1 MTTVQPTPAGR
12 DGRRTPAKPRPASSP
27 IGAPGRRRRLGNLT
41 ILAAAVVIAI
51 VAMKVMEWT
60 LPPALAVV
68 LLDYREATYPLTVQT
83 VMWIV
88 FALGIGELIVRARET
103 TAERAELNRHYLP
116 EDETTVLQS
125 LELRRIYA
133 AARAAMRPDSPSYGR
148 FLPHLIQRVVTQFQT
163 NRSVDQAN
171 ALLNSS
177 LDLGLHEI
185 DLRYMMIRY
194 VIWAIPALGF
204 LGTVLGIALALAYAG
219 AADLQDPALLAGLTE
234 RLAVAFNT
242 TLLALCM
249 SAVLVLVQHVVQ
261 AREERALN
269 RAGQY
274 CLDNLINRLYAD

>member
-1 MTTVQPTPAGR
+1 MRLMRTSGARAPAPPVA
-12 DGRRTPAKPRPASSP
+12 DPLLEAPKPH
-27 IGAPGRRRRLGNLT
+27 RRLGNAA
-41 ILAAAVVIAI
+41 ILGISVAIAI
-51 VAMKVMEWT
+51 ALIKLMEWV
-60 LPPALAVV
+60 LPPALGVV
-68 LLDYREATYPLTVQT
+68 LLDYKQATYPLTVQT

-103 TAERAELNRHYLP
+103 AAERAELGHHYLP

-133 AARAAMRPDSPSYGR
+133 AARAAMRSDSPSYGR
-148 FLPHLIQRVVTQFQT
+148 FLPRLIQRVVTQFQT
-163 NRSVDQAN
+163 NKSVDQAN

-177 LDLGLHEI
+177 LELGLHEI

-219 AADLQDPALLAGLTE
+219 SVDLQDPALLAGLTE

-249 SAVLVLVQHVVQ
+249 SAVLVLVQHIVQ

>member
-1 MTTVQPTPAGR
+1 MRLIRGGGESRQGAAPADPAVPPQR
-12 DGRRTPAKPRPASSP
+12 PHRRFGDAAILTASV
-27 IGAPGRRRRLGNLT
+27 
-41 ILAAAVVIAI
+41 AAAVLLI
-51 VAMKVMEWT
+51 KLMEWL
-60 LPPALAVV
+60 LPTGLAVV
-68 LLDYREATYPLTVQT
+68 LLDYKQTTYPFTVQT
-83 VMWIV
+83 VMWVV
-88 FALGIGELIVRARET
+88 FALGLGELVVRARET
-103 TAERAELNRHYLP
+103 AAERAELGRHYLP

-133 AARAAMRPDSPSYGR
+133 AARAAMRPGSPSSGR
-148 FLPHLIQRVVTQFQT
+148 FLPRLIQRVVTQFQT
-163 NRSVDQAN
+163 NKSVDQAN

-177 LDLGLHEI
+177 LELGLHEI

-219 AADLQDPALLAGLTE
+219 SVDLQDPTLLAGLTE

-249 SAVLVLVQHVVQ
+249 SAVLVLIQHIVQ
-261 AREERALN
+261 AQEERALN

>member
-1 MTTVQPTPAGR
+1 MRSLRTGGAPAQPAATTEPAP
-12 DGRRTPAKPRPASSP
+12 DTAKPRRR
-27 IGAPGRRRRLGNLT
+27 IGTVA
-41 ILAAAVVIAI
+41 ILAGSVVVAI
-51 VAMKVMEWT
+51 VLIKLMEWL

-68 LLDYREATYPLTVQT
+68 LLDYKQATYPLTVQT

-88 FALGIGELIVRARET
+88 FALGIGELIVRALET
-103 TAERAELNRHYLP
+103 AAERAELARHYLP
-116 EDETTVLQS
+116 EDETTVLQT

-133 AARAAMRPDSPSYGR
+133 AARAAMRADSPSYGR
-148 FLPHLIQRVVTQFQT
+148 FLPRLIQRVVTQFQT
-163 NRSVDQAN
+163 NKSVDQAN

-177 LDLGLHEI
+177 LELGLHEI

-219 AADLQDPALLAGLTE
+219 SADLQDPALLAGLTE

-249 SAVLVLVQHVVQ
+249 SAVLVLIQHIVQ

>member
-1 MTTVQPTPAGR
+1 MRSLRTGGRPVAPAATPTE
-12 DGRRTPAKPRPASSP
+12 
-27 IGAPGRRRRLGNLT
+27 
-41 ILAAAVVIAI
+41 AAADAAARPRRIGTAAILGGSVVVAI
-51 VAMKVMEWT
+51 VLIKLMEWL
-60 LPPALAVV
+60 LPTALAVV
-68 LLDYREATYPLTVQT
+68 LLDYKQATYPLTVQT

-88 FALGIGELIVRARET
+88 FALGIGELIVRARDT
-103 TAERAELNRHYLP
+103 AAERAELGRHYLP

-148 FLPHLIQRVVTQFQT
+148 FLPRLIQRVVTQFQT
-163 NRSVDQAN
+163 NKSVDQAN

-177 LDLGLHEI
+177 LELGLHEI

-219 AADLQDPALLAGLTE
+219 SADLQDPALLAGLTE

-249 SAVLVLVQHVVQ
+249 SAVLVLIQHIVQ

>member
-1 MTTVQPTPAGR
+1 MRWPSLRGRGAGAASALEDR
-12 DGRRTPAKPRPASSP
+12 PRVAN
-27 IGAPGRRRRLGNLT
+27 IA
-41 ILAAAVVIAI
+41 ILATSVAVAIGVI
-51 VAMKVMEWT
+51 KVLEWT
-60 LPPALAVV
+60 LSPSLAAV
-68 LLDYREATYPLTVQT
+68 LLDNRQASYPLTVQT

-103 TAERAELNRHYLP
+103 VAERAELRRHYLP

-133 AARAAMRPDSPSYGR
+133 AARAAMREPGPSAGR
-148 FLPHLIQRVVTQFQT
+148 FLPRLIQRVVTQFQT
-163 NRSVDQAN
+163 NKSVDQAN

-177 LDLGLHEI
+177 LELGLHEI

-219 AADLQDPALLAGLTE
+219 SADLQDPALLAGLTE

-249 SAVLVLVQHVVQ
+249 SGVLVLVQHIVQ

-269 RAGQY
+269 QAGQY
-274 CLDNLINRLYAD
+274 CLDNLINRLYAE

>member
-1 MTTVQPTPAGR
+1 MQPPTGRADRRSPPSTNPA
-12 DGRRTPAKPRPASSP
+12 A
-27 IGAPGRRRRLGNLT
+27 APTAAPMRRRKMSDLA
-41 ILAAAVVIAI
+41 ILAAAVAVAI
-51 VAMKVMEWT
+51 VVIKVMEWT
-60 LPPALAVV
+60 LPPALGAV
-68 LLDYREATYPLTVQT
+68 LLDFRQATYPLTVQT

-88 FALGIGELIVRARET
+88 FAVGIGELIVRARDT
-103 TAERAELNRHYLP
+103 SAERAEMNRHYLP

-148 FLPHLIQRVVTQFQT
+148 FLPRLIQRVVTQFQT
-163 NRSVDQAN
+163 NKSVDQAN

-219 AADLQDPALLAGLTE
+219 SADLQDPALLAGLTE

-261 AREERALN
+261 AREERTLN

>member
-1 MTTVQPTPAGR
+1 VAPAATPTEPAADAGNPP
-12 DGRRTPAKPRPASSP
+12 RR
-27 IGAPGRRRRLGNLT
+27 IGTAA
-41 ILAAAVVIAI
+41 ILAGSVVVAI
-51 VAMKVMEWT
+51 VLIKLMEWL

-68 LLDYREATYPLTVQT
+68 LLDYKQATYPLTVQT

-103 TAERAELNRHYLP
+103 AAERAELGRHYLP

-148 FLPHLIQRVVTQFQT
+148 FLPRLIQRVVTQFQT
-163 NRSVDQAN
+163 NKSVDQAN

-177 LDLGLHEI
+177 LELGLHEI

-219 AADLQDPALLAGLTE
+219 SADLQDPALLAGLTE

-249 SAVLVLVQHVVQ
+249 SAVLVLIQHIVQ

>member
-1 MTTVQPTPAGR
+1 MRWPTLSGRSVAADGPPAGAR
-12 DGRRTPAKPRPASSP
+12 Y
-27 IGAPGRRRRLGNLT
+27 GN
-41 ILAAAVVIAI
+41 VAI
-51 VAMKVMEWT
+51 VAACVVAAIALIKVLEWT
-60 LPPALAVV
+60 LPPSLAAV
-68 LLDYREATYPLTVQT
+68 LLDNRQATYPLTVQT
-83 VMWIV
+83 VMWVV

-103 TAERAELNRHYLP
+103 AAERAELHRHYLP
-116 EDETTVLQS
+116 EDETTVLQA

-133 AARAAMRPDSPSYGR
+133 AARTAMRLEGSSAGR
-148 FLPHLIQRVVTQFQT
+148 FLPRLIQRVVTQFQT
-163 NRSVDQAN
+163 NKSVDQAN

-177 LDLGLHEI
+177 LELGLHEI

-219 AADLQDPALLAGLTE
+219 SADLQDPALLAGLTE

-249 SAVLVLVQHVVQ
+249 SAVLVLVQHIVQ

-269 RAGQY
+269 QAGQY
-274 CLDNLINRLYAD
+274 CLDNLINRLYAE

>member
-1 MTTVQPTPAGR
+1 MRVLRTGGSRAQAAPAAE
-12 DGRRTPAKPRPASSP
+12 PAAEAARP
-27 IGAPGRRRRLGNLT
+27 RRRFGNVAV
-41 ILAAAVVIAI
+41 LAGAVAVAI
-51 VAMKVMEWT
+51 VLIKLMEWM
-60 LPPALAVV
+60 LPPALAIVF
-68 LLDYREATYPLTVQT
+68 LDYKQSTYPLTVQT

-88 FALGIGELIVRARET
+88 FALGIGDLIVRARET
-103 TAERAELNRHYLP
+103 AAERAELFRHYLP

-148 FLPHLIQRVVTQFQT
+148 FLPRLIQRVVTQFQT
-163 NRSVDQAN
+163 NKSVDQAN

-177 LDLGLHEI
+177 LELGLHEI

-219 AADLQDPALLAGLTE
+219 SADLQDPALLAGLTE

-249 SAVLVLVQHVVQ
+249 SAVLVLIQHIVQ

>member
-1 MTTVQPTPAGR
+1 MRSSRTGGAPAQPTAAAEPAP
-12 DGRRTPAKPRPASSP
+12 DAAKPRRR
-27 IGAPGRRRRLGNLT
+27 IGTVA
-41 ILAAAVVIAI
+41 ILAGSVVVAI
-51 VAMKVMEWT
+51 VLIKLMEWL

-68 LLDYREATYPLTVQT
+68 LLDYKQATYPLTVQT

-88 FALGIGELIVRARET
+88 FALGIGELIVRALET
-103 TAERAELNRHYLP
+103 AAERAELARHYLP

-133 AARAAMRPDSPSYGR
+133 AARAAMRADSPSYGR
-148 FLPHLIQRVVTQFQT
+148 FLPRLIQRVVTQFQT
-163 NRSVDQAN
+163 NKSVDQAN

-177 LDLGLHEI
+177 LELGLHEI

-219 AADLQDPALLAGLTE
+219 SADLQDPALLAGLTE

-249 SAVLVLVQHVVQ
+249 SAVLVLIQHIVQ

>member
-1 MTTVQPTPAGR
+1 VLI
-12 DGRRTPAKPRPASSP
+12 K
-27 IGAPGRRRRLGNLT
+27 L
-41 ILAAAVVIAI
+41 
-51 VAMKVMEWT
+51 MEWL
-60 LPPALAVV
+60 LPTALSIV
-68 LLDYREATYPLTVQT
+68 LLDYKQATYPLTVQT

-88 FALGIGELIVRARET
+88 FALGIGDLIVRARET
-103 TAERAELNRHYLP
+103 AAERAELSRHYLP

-133 AARAAMRPDSPSYGR
+133 TARAAMRPDSPSYGR
-148 FLPHLIQRVVTQFQT
+148 FLPRLIQRVVTQFQT
-163 NRSVDQAN
+163 NKSVDQAN

-177 LDLGLHEI
+177 LELGLHEI

-219 AADLQDPALLAGLTE
+219 TADLQDPALLAGLTE

-249 SAVLVLVQHVVQ
+249 SGVLVLIQHIVQ

-269 RAGQY
+269 SAGQY
-274 CLDNLINRLYAD
+274 CLDNLINRLYAE